1 MEERNFVLQK
11 PTLLRDENNDGAG
24 TGRVKSHLRERFCG
38 AKSQTWSVS
47 MSLENAFWVV
57 NRPKKGIAK

>member
-11 PTLLRDENNDGAG
+11 PTLLRDENNEGAAG

-38 AKSQTWSVS
+38 AKSQTMRVS
-47 MSLENAFWVV
+47 MSLENAF
-57 NRPKKGIAK
+57 